1 VRPWLLAFLLVAVS
15 ASAQEQAPRV
25 VPPETGATAQPA
37 YAYNPEGR
45 RDPFVSLLRR
55 GRETVRRPDGK
66 VLDGVRS
73 LLVNEVALKGILQSR
88 GDNIALVQGA
98 DNKTYLVR
106 VNDRLLDGFVRA
118 VTADTL
124 ILIQDVN
131 DPLSVTKQREVRK
144 TLRAMVEQK

>member
-1 VRPWLLAFLLVAVS
+1 M
-15 ASAQEQAPRV
+15 
-25 VPPETGATAQPA
+25 
-37 YAYNPEGR
+37 
-45 RDPFVSLLRR
+45 
-55 GRETVRRPDGK
+55 RRPDGK
-66 VLDGVRS
+66 VLDGVSS

-88 GDNIALVQGA
+88 GDSIALVQGA